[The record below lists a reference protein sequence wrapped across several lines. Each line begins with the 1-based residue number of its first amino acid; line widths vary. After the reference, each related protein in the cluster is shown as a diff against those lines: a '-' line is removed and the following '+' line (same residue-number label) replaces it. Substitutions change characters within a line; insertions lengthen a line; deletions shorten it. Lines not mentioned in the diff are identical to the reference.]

1 MFPVLYSFRRCP
13 YAIRARMALCH
24 CNIRVEL
31 REVRLANK
39 PKEML
44 AASEKGTVPILVLE
58 NQTVLDQSL
67 DIMRWAINQSYPN
80 KSLPNSWSIDGSL
93 ELETHLIKLNDS
105 EFKNSLDGYKYG
117 KSSASLNQI
126 DYRDKAEKF
135 LEQLEKLLTENRFLL
150 GEYISLVDV
159 SIFPFIRQFAGVDPT
174 WFGNSKYERLAFWL
188 NSFIKSDLFLTSMT
202 KYPIWEAGSLD
213 KTYYFN

>member
-1 MFPVLYSFRRCP
+1 MS
-13 YAIRARMALCH
+13 
-24 CNIRVEL
+24 
-31 REVRLANK
+31 
-39 PKEML
+39 
-44 AASEKGTVPILVLE
+44 
-58 NQTVLDQSL
+58 
-67 DIMRWAINQSYPN
+67 
-80 KSLPNSWSIDGSL
+80 NSWSIDGSL

-105 EFKNSLDGYKYG
+105 EFKSSLDGYKYG

-150 GEYISLVDV
+150 GENISLADV

-188 NSFIKSDLFLTSMT
+188 HSFIKSDLFLTSMA

>member
-1 MFPVLYSFRRCP
+1 
-13 YAIRARMALCH
+13 MALCH

-80 KSLPNSWSIDGSL
+80 KSLSNSWSIDGSL
-93 ELETHLIKLNDS
+93 ELENHLIKLNDS

-135 LEQLEKLLTENRFLL
+135 FEQLEKLLTENRFLL
-150 GEYISLVDV
+150 GENISLADV

-174 WFGNSKYERLAFWL
+174 WFENSKYERLAFWL

>member
-13 YAIRARMALCH
+13 YAIRARMILCH

-31 REVRLANK
+31 REVRLGDK

-44 AASEKGTVPILVLE
+44 TASEKGTVPILVLK

-67 DIMRWAINQSYPN
+67 DIMRWAINQSYLD
-80 KSLPNSWSIDGSL
+80 KSLPNSWSIDANL
-93 ELETHLIKLNDS
+93 ELENHLIKTNDS

-117 KSSASLNQI
+117 KSSVLLSKI

-135 LEQLEKLLTENRFLL
+135 LEQLEKLLTENKFLL
-150 GEYISLVDV
+150 GENMSLADV
-159 SIFPFIRQFAGVDPT
+159 SIFPFIRQFVGVDPT
-174 WFGNSKYERLAFWL
+174 WFRNSKYERLAFWL
-188 NSFIKSDLFLTSMT
+188 NSFIHSNLFLTSMT